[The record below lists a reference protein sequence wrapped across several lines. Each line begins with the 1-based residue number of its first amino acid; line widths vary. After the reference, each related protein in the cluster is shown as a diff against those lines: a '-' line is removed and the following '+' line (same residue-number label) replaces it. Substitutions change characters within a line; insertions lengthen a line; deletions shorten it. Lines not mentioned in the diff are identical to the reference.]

1 MTSNEYKAKD
11 LFVFSKE
18 ICEQDSEFFMRSLDI
33 GSPYTNMLHEANVY
47 IWSNTRF
54 ENTEKVESCNIE

>member
-18 ICEQDSEFFMRSLDI
+18 ICEQDSEFFMRSLDVD
-33 GSPYTNMLHEANVY
+33 SLFTNTYMC
-47 IWSNTRF
+47 TF
-54 ENTEKVESCNIE
+54 FGNTERIEGLSTNRI